1 MPDPML
7 GMESIRAGY
16 GPNDVL
22 HDVTLRVDSGEIV
35 ALLGGNGA
43 GKTTTLGILSGMIA
57 PRAGRIRWMGTDITD
72 LSTADRLREGLVL
85 CPEGRRIFS
94 RLTVEE
100 NLLAGTWIRNP
111 KATPGKIRDA
121 FDRFPIL
128 AERRRQLGGTL
139 SGGEQQ
145 MLAIARALMSEPKV
159 LMLDE
164 PSLGLAPL
172 VVERIF
178 SILVEINAAGT
189 PVLLVEQNAN
199 QALRIAH
206 RAYVLSTGNLVR
218 EGTGQEL
225 LVSDEIR
232 RAYLGGD

>member
-1 MPDPML
+1 
-7 GMESIRAGY
+7 MESIRAGY

-22 HDVTLRVDSGEIV
+22 HGTSLRVDSGEIV

-43 GKTTTLGILSGMIA
+43 GKTTTLGILAGTVA
-57 PRAGRIRWMGTDITD
+57 PRTGTVRWMGKDI
-72 LSTADRLREGLVL
+72 SRHSIADRLRQGLVL
-85 CPEGRRIFS
+85 CPEGRRIFP
-94 RLTVEE
+94 RLSVEE
-100 NLLAGTWIRNP
+100 NLVAGTWIRDP
-111 KATPGKIRDA
+111 KATPRKIREA
-121 FDRFPIL
+121 YDRFPIL
-128 AERRRQLGGTL
+128 GQRRGQLGGTL

-145 MLAIARALMSEPKV
+145 LLAIARALMSEPKL

-178 SILVEINAAGT
+178 SILVEINACGT

-199 QALRIAH
+199 QALKIAH
-206 RAYVLSTGNLVR
+206 RAYVLSTGTLVR

-225 LVSDEIR
+225 LASDEIR